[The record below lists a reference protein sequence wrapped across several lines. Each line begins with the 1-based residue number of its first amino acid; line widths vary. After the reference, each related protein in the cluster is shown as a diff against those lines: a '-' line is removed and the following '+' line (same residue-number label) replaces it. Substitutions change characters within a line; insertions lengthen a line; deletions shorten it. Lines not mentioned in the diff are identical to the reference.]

1 MSPFLGAVPSP
12 YPPRFGNQLH
22 PGYPMFT
29 PYYGPYHPGV
39 APFPG
44 LTPHPSLGHA
54 NPFWPGLGF
63 NSLSA
68 MNHYLNVKDEYEET
82 IEK

>member
-1 MSPFLGAVPSP
+1 
-12 YPPRFGNQLH
+12 
-22 PGYPMFT
+22 MFT

-44 LTPHPSLGHA
+44 LTMNPNHPSISHA
-54 NPFWPGLGF
+54 NPFRPGLGF
-63 NSLSA
+63 NSLAS
-68 MNHYLNVKDEYEET
+68 MNHYLNIKDEYEET

>member
-1 MSPFLGAVPSP
+1 MPTFQKPPIFVPQVNMSPFLGAVPSP

-22 PGYPMFT
+22 PGYAMFT

-44 LTPHPSLGHA
+44 NTMNVNHPALNQA
-54 NPFWPGLGF
+54 NP
-63 NSLSA
+63 
-68 MNHYLNVKDEYEET
+68 Y
-82 IEK
+82 